1 MLHPQGLWPR
11 SSTRFHLHLW
21 QSRAWVLWVPRHH
34 LGLALCHLWCT
45 QLWQVCAVEMVS
57 SKEICLF
64 SGGQLYMICVMWVS
78 HVGMLRPMG
87 WSTGRKPSHTPSVWR
102 PRNSVSSA
110 MTVMS
115 LSSMTQ
121 LKSKCFLLLILFS
134 IDYFSAGIL
143 KVSERYSFKEIWRK
157 LKKVLAAP
165 EGSNHTHITFAMRLM
180 YTTE

>member
-1 MLHPQGLWPR
+1 MQ
-11 SSTRFHLHLW
+11 
-21 QSRAWVLWVPRHH
+21 
-34 LGLALCHLWCT
+34 
-45 QLWQVCAVEMVS
+45 
-57 SKEICLF
+57 
-64 SGGQLYMICVMWVS
+64 VS

-134 IDYFSAGIL
+134 IDFFSAGIL

-165 EGSNHTHITFAMRLM
+165 EGSNHTHIKFAMRLI
-180 YTTE
+180 YTTEQFIADLCSLFSIYKSCNHYWWTAIKVTESKKKATTLSFCCHTLTVPP